1 MQSFKLTPK
10 PHGDFRLEIDE
21 IKKRCTLEKHGY
33 RHNKIVYGFC
43 DKLPDLA
50 ALQSR
55 GMNIEAISFDKARLS
70 LAYNLVERGRAK
82 SKLDHLLHDQV
93 ENGAKNEQEVAAQQQ
108 KLTDLNDTIQSAKE
122 ALGISGTLIT
132 LKF

>member
-1 MQSFKLTPK
+1 M
-10 PHGDFRLEIDE
+10 H
-21 IKKRCTLEKHGY
+21 KRA
-33 RHNKIVYGFC
+33 F
-43 DKLPDLA
+43 LA
-50 ALQSR
+50 QLQSR
-55 GMNIEAISFDKARLS
+55 GVNIEAISFDKARLS

-82 SKLDHLLHDQV
+82 SKLDHLQHDQL